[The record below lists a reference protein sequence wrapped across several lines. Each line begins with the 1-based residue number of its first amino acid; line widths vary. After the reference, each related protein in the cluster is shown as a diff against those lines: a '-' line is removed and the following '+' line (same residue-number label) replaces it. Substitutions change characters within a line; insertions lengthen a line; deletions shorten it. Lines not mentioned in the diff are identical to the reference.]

1 MENINIYDICWHEV
15 CLIYYC
21 NTYELGGIFM
31 ENVKV
36 ILCGLGA
43 MGSGMA
49 RMLLE
54 KKGVE
59 IVGAID
65 SYEGKIG
72 KDLGEVLGLDRSLD
86 IKVNGDFNKTVAET
100 EADVVL
106 LAIDS
111 FVKNVFSYI
120 KHIAESKKNCITIA
134 EEMAYPY
141 NIDRK
146 LSDEMDRLAKENGV
160 TILGTGVNPG
170 FVLDTLIITLSAAC
184 RKVKSIS
191 ASRVNDLSPFGT
203 TVMRTQGVGTTV
215 EEFEKGI
222 KDGSI
227 VGHVGFQQSIPMIA
241 KALGIEIDEV
251 VETREPIISNTYR
264 ETPYVKVEPGMVAG
278 CAHIGYGMKDG
289 KAVITLEHPQQIHPE
304 AEAVD
309 TGDYIDIKGDPD
321 MHMSIKPETPGGIG
335 TMALAVNMIP
345 QVIASKP
352 GLKTMIDLPLPHAIE
367 NSFKDQTAY
376 YKEGDN

>member
-1 MENINIYDICWHEV
+1 
-15 CLIYYC
+15 
-21 NTYELGGIFM
+21 M

-36 ILCGLGA
+36 IMCGLGA

-49 RMLLE
+49 RMILE
-54 KKGVE
+54 KKGIE

-72 KDLGEVLGLDRSLD
+72 KDLGEVLE
-86 IKVNGDFNKTVAET
+86 VNKNIGVFVSGNFNKTISET
-100 EADVVL
+100 KADIVI

-111 FVKNVFSYI
+111 FVKNVYPYI
-120 KHIAESKKNCITIA
+120 KTIVENKMNCITIA
-134 EEMAYPY
+134 EEMSYPFVVA
-141 NIDRK
+141 K
-146 LSDEMDRLAKENGV
+146 ELSEDMDKLAKENNV

-184 RKVKSIS
+184 RKVYSIS

-203 TVMRTQGVGTTV
+203 TVMRTQGVGCSV
-215 EEFEKGI
+215 EEFEKGL

-227 VGHVGFQQSIPMIA
+227 VGHVGFQQSIPMVA
-241 KALGIEIDEV
+241 KALGIEIDEI
-251 VETREPIISNTYR
+251 VETREPIISNTHR

-289 KAVITLEHPQQIHPE
+289 KAVITLEHPQQIHPQSE
-304 AEAVD
+304 GVD

-321 MHMSIKPETPGGIG
+321 LHLSIKPETPGGIG
-335 TMALAVNMIP
+335 TMAVAVNMIP
-345 QVIASKP
+345 QVIAARS
-352 GLKTMIDLPLPHAIE
+352 GLKTMVDMPIPHAIE
-367 NSFKDQTAY
+367 SSFAEAVKY
-376 YKEGDN
+376 YK